1 MTLFLSRSYIE
12 RKNTILTTGGAYNRI
27 RFDHHRRVISAV
39 FTSQGPHGHFSLA
52 SDLRKSTTQPA
63 YFGSPFT
70 YLLLH
75 YLPEKEMNTFEQ
87 YLLEAM
93 DIVSAWDLP
102 DEDIADAVNSQA
114 RLMAGQYDSYEDS
127 PESVSCH

>member
-1 MTLFLSRSYIE
+1 
-12 RKNTILTTGGAYNRI
+12 
-27 RFDHHRRVISAV
+27 
-39 FTSQGPHGHFSLA
+39 
-52 SDLRKSTTQPA
+52 
-63 YFGSPFT
+63 
-70 YLLLH
+70 
-75 YLPEKEMNTFEQ
+75 MNTFEQ